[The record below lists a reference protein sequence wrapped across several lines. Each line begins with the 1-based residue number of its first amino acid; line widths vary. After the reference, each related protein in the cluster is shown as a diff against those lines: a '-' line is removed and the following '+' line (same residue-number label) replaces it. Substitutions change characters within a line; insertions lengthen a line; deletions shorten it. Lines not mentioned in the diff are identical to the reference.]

1 VTDVQV
7 YVVIDDQDVLAGTLY
22 AHRRRGSESAS
33 FAYDSTYLAH
43 PGAYALDPLLPMTG
57 GTHQTAAGQALFGGF
72 TDCAPDRWGR
82 TLVKRREAAL
92 AREQGR
98 AARSLGEVE
107 YVLGV
112 RDDLRQGAL
121 RFRQDNGP
129 FLAED
134 DKGVPALTDL
144 PSLLELTD
152 KAERDTADL
161 TDLQRLVRIGSSLG
175 GARPKAHV
183 LDANGRIAIAKFPS
197 ANDDTWSVM
206 AWEKVALD
214 LAEASGITVPE
225 SRLLKLAGRHVLVV
239 DRFDRTADGSRIGYA
254 SAMTMLE
261 ASDGVQRS
269 YLEIADIIETKSR
282 RATAELQQLWRRI
295 AFSVLISNT
304 DDHLRNHGFLH
315 EYGESW
321 CLSPAFDLNPN
332 PDPGPKYLNTAIDES
347 DNTASVELVLDVAD
361 AFRLT
366 AAQARDA
373 LTEIV
378 GAVGQWRAVAAGHG
392 LSDIEV
398 AGMEPAFVALDEAD
412 AYLVSVSR
420 HWSIDRNDPR

>member
-1 VTDVQV
+1 VTNIGA

-33 FAYDSTYLAH
+33 FAYDSNYLAH
-43 PGAYALDPLLPMTG
+43 PGAYALDPLLPLTT
-57 GTHQTAAGQALFGGF
+57 GTHQTAAAQALFGAF
-72 TDCAPDRWGR
+72 SDCAPDRWGR

-92 AREQGR
+92 AREEGR

-107 YVLGV
+107 YLLGV

-134 DKGVPALTDL
+134 DMGVPALTDL
-144 PSLLELTD
+144 PSLLELAE

-161 TDLQRLVRIGSSLG
+161 SDLQRLVRVGSSLG

-197 ANDDTWSVM
+197 ANDDTWNVM

-225 SRLLKLAGRHVLVV
+225 SKLLKLAGRHVLVV
-239 DRFDRTADGSRIGYA
+239 DRFDRTAGGGRIGYV

-261 ASDGVQRS
+261 ASDGDERS
-269 YLEIADIIETKSR
+269 YLEIAEVIQTTSR

-315 EYGESW
+315 EDGESW
-321 CLSPAFDLNPN
+321 RLSPAFDLNPD
-332 PDPGPKYLNTAIDES
+332 PEPGPKYLNTAINES
-347 DNTASVELVLDVAD
+347 DNTASVELVLDVAE

-366 AAQARDA
+366 AAQARDV

-378 GAVGQWRAVAAGHG
+378 GAVSQWRAVAAGHG
-392 LSDIEV
+392 LPDTEL
-398 AGMEPAFVALDEAD
+398 AAMERAFAALDE
-412 AYLVSVSR
+412 LK
-420 HWSIDRNDPR
+420 I